1 MAEQLAHLADQ
12 LRDSRWFYGVLS
24 VFVALLTGWL
34 IGTFGVM
41 GGAVMVA
48 LPLALAVFAG
58 ILIEPKF
65 GLLIYVT
72 LSFLIGFTRFIP
84 GDTPLGLA
92 LDAVLVLTL
101 MATFLNGKQMNWKR
115 LRTPIFYLMAIWLF
129 YSILE
134 YFNPEVPNPVAWFYK
149 VRSIAFSWFL
159 LVILTLVMPITRRDI
174 LWFLRMW
181 IGWSLLAAFWAFK
194 QHYIGLANAEVQWL
208 AAGAAKTHMLWGQL
222 RCFSFYS
229 DAAQFG
235 AEMAGATLITI
246 VLLTSTHS
254 ALHRLIY
261 VGLLLIFFWAYA
273 LSGTRSALFVLLG
286 GILAFIALRRSI
298 KTIMWG
304 VGIMAPIMVI
314 LLFTHIGDSNYQIW
328 RMRTALHPKEDAS
341 FMVRIE
347 NQQRLKAYMK
357 DLPFGAGLGTSGSWG
372 ARFAP
377 DHPAAQIPPDSWY
390 VELWIETGLV
400 GTVLYI
406 LMLIAIMTIGTYQ
419 IWQLNDP
426 WLRTTMIIFL
436 AEFFGICVMSYS
448 NATLGQF
455 PTSTL
460 LGITSV
466 LFTTCYRWDLG
477 APTTNRFQP
486 APGSTTAWP
495 TH

>member
-34 IGTFGVM
+34 IGTFGVL
-41 GGAVMVA
+41 GGAVMVV
-48 LPLALAVFAG
+48 LPLALAVVVG
-58 ILIEPKF
+58 ILLQPKF

-72 LSFLIGFTRFIP
+72 LSFLIGFMRFVP
-84 GDTPLGLA
+84 SDAPLGLS
-92 LDAVLVLTL
+92 LDAVLMFTL
-101 MATFLNGKQMNWKR
+101 VATFMNGKQMNWKR
-115 LRTPIFYLMAIWLF
+115 LRSPIFYLMAIWLF

-149 VRSIAFSWFL
+149 VRSISFSWFL
-159 LVILTLVMPITRRDI
+159 LVILTLVMPISRQDI

-181 IGWSLLAAFWAFK
+181 LFWSLLAAFWAFK
-194 QHYIGLANAEVQWL
+194 QHYIGLADAEAQWL
-208 AAGAAKTHMLWGQL
+208 AAGAAKTHLLWGQL

-235 AEMAGATLITI
+235 AEMAGATLII
-246 VLLTSTHS
+246 VILLFATHS
-254 ALHRLIY
+254 TVHRLVYIP
-261 VGLLLIFFWAYA
+261 LFLIFFWAYA
-273 LSGTRSALFVLLG
+273 LSGTRSALFVMIG
-286 GILAFIALRRSI
+286 GILAYIALRRSF
-298 KTIMWG
+298 KTILWG
-304 VGIMAPIMVI
+304 VGIMGPLMLI
-314 LLFTHIGDSNYQIW
+314 LMFTHIGDSNYQIW

-347 NQQRLKAYMK
+347 NQQRLKSYMK
-357 DLPFGAGLGTSGSWG
+357 HLPFGAGLGTSGSWG

-377 DHPAAQIPPDSWY
+377 NHPAALIPPDSWY
-390 VELWIETGLV
+390 VELWIETGMV
-400 GTVLYI
+400 GMVLYL
-406 LMLIAIMTIGTYQ
+406 LMLVAIIGIGTYQ
-419 IWQLNDP
+419 VWQLKDP
-426 WLRTTMIIFL
+426 WLQTTMILFL

-466 LFTTCYRWDLG
+466 LFTTCYRWDLDP
-477 APTTNRFQP
+477 ARTDLRVLQPTYD
-486 APGSTTAWP
+486 
-495 TH
+495 